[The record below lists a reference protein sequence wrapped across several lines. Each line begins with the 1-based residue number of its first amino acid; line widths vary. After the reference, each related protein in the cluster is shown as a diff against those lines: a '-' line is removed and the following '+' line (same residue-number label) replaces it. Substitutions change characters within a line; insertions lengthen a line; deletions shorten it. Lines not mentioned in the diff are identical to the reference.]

1 MASGIMEV
9 LAALKAAVVT
19 VKTVIDLVND
29 LGITQEA
36 APFVREKIK
45 NLINKANS
53 YNIPSKESITKKI
66 EVVPKKPVTTQ
77 NFKIMDASSGK
88 QISDV
93 EMNQNK
99 KGDKVFS
106 VSKK

>member
-1 MASGIMEV
+1 MKI
-9 LAALKAAVVT
+9 LKDQNNT
-19 VKTVIDLVND
+19 MINPETTSDKTNVDND
-29 LGITQEA
+29 D
-36 APFVREKIK
+36 VREKIK